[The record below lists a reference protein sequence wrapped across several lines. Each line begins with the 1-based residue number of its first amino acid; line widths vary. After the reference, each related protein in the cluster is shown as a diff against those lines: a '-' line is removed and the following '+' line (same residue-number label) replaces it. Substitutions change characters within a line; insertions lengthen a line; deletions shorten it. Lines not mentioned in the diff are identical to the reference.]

1 MMSTSECQ
9 RRLAGEYRICL
20 ESIIPRL
27 NSIIE
32 GAYDDTP
39 WGESRQESAKE
50 AKTVIIEL
58 LDYVDRIVNV
68 SESEFKRSDLPSLS
82 DIIEYVLG
90 DLIFYTQ
97 KLSLGNS
104 LTSGA
109 IFSMST
115 FQYSFAQDRVKI
127 LTFEI

>member
-39 WGESRQESAKE
+39 WRESAKE

-58 LDYVDRIVNV
+58 LDYVDRIVIV

>member
-1 MMSTSECQ
+1 MISTSECQ
-9 RRLAGEYRICL
+9 RRLAGEYRVCL

-39 WGESRQESAKE
+39 WRESRQESAKE

-68 SESEFKRSDLPSLS
+68 SESEFKRL
-82 DIIEYVLG
+82 YTKVVLREFFDFWCNLLYG
-90 DLIFYTQ
+90 VILHFCIH
-97 KLSLGNS
+97 L
-104 LTSGA
+104 
-109 IFSMST
+109 
-115 FQYSFAQDRVKI
+115 RKI
-127 LTFEI
+127 G